1 MRRRVG
7 VRQRAVGAGETLCK
21 DGGQVRCE
29 SRDARWFVSSD
40 TGTLIPTDAG
50 QLNWG
55 MIIIETPD
63 ESLTRDDEDFQAWCG
78 AILSSILENEHL
90 QSKKKMI

>member
-1 MRRRVG
+1 MIENKHQELIPG
-7 VRQRAVGAGETLCK
+7 EDDKWNVRILEGPYTETII
-21 DGGQVRCE
+21 QY
-29 SRDARWFVSSD
+29 
-40 TGTLIPTDAG
+40 GTLIPTNAD

-55 MIIIETPD
+55 MSIIETPD
-63 ESLTRDDEDFQAWCG
+63 EFLTRDDEDFQAWCG

>member
-1 MRRRVG
+1 M
-7 VRQRAVGAGETLCK
+7 
-21 DGGQVRCE
+21 
-29 SRDARWFVSSD
+29 SRSCIIQY
-40 TGTLIPTDAG
+40 GTLIPTDAG

-55 MIIIETPD
+55 MSIIETPD

-90 QSKKKMI
+90 QSKKRMI

>member
-1 MRRRVG
+1 MIENKQYELIPG
-7 VRQRAVGAGETLCK
+7 EDDKWNVRILEGPYTETII
-21 DGGQVRCE
+21 QY
-29 SRDARWFVSSD
+29 
-40 TGTLIPTDAG
+40 GTLIPTNAD

-55 MIIIETPD
+55 MSIIETPD
-63 ESLTRDDEDFQAWCG
+63 EFLTRDDEDFQAWCG